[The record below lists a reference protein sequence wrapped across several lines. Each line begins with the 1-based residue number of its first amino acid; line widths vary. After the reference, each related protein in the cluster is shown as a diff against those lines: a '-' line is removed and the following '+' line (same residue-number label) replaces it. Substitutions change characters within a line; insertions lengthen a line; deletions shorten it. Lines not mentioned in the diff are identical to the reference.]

1 MPPRAVPAERAVA
14 EYRVSPG
21 VAVRIGMLGIVALL
35 VFGALFLR
43 LWALQVLSGSQYLRA
58 AQNNQLRTMP
68 VQAPRGTIV
77 DRNGVPLVTNV
88 TGTSIRVWASDLPKR
103 GRYTEL
109 RRLARLVH
117 VPFAQIAA
125 DLRKHAGDPLAPVTV
140 DEAARTDVVFYLSEH
155 RDEFP
160 GVEIAGT
167 YLRHYPYGTLAAQV
181 LGAVGEVS
189 QQQLDTPRGQAYRA
203 GDEIGQSG
211 IERAYDAY
219 LRGESGVAHLRVDS
233 LGRPRSALQVSNDPT
248 PGYTLRLTLDVKLQQ
263 AAEEALRYGI
273 ATARAQGAWAANGGS
288 IVALDPRDGSV
299 LAMASNP
306 TYNPSVYVGRKP
318 ARLLR
323 PLLERDAAEK
333 ANIPGL
339 DRSIEGTYPPGST
352 FKPVTALAALEEH
365 LITAYDTLPCTG
377 QIRIKGQTFKN
388 WDPYVYEGMTMPV
401 ALAASCDTYFYQL
414 GYKFWQLPPE
424 RKQPLQEWASRFG
437 FGRKTGVDLA
447 GEQAGLLPTIE
458 WRHKTYTPKTDRNW
472 RIDRLWKPGDSIQLA
487 IGQKDLLVTPLQ
499 MARFYALI
507 ANGGRLVTPHLAA
520 DVEQGGDG
528 RSPAVV
534 RRRFAPP
541 TPQRV
546 GVDSGALDVV
556 RAGLDEAAHGTIGT
570 SQAIF
575 GSFPYRIAGKTGTAE
590 KVVHLPGQQTG
601 LLLSQSWWC
610 GYGPT
615 DNPTIVVCALIEN
628 GGHGG
633 TAAAPAALKVFEQY
647 FGRQAA
653 HQGTVYSD

>member
-1 MPPRAVPAERAVA
+1 
-14 EYRVSPG
+14 
-21 VAVRIGMLGIVALL
+21 
-35 VFGALFLR
+35 
-43 LWALQVLSGSQYLRA
+43 
-58 AQNNQLRTMP
+58 MP
-68 VQAPRGTIV
+68 VQAPRGPIV

-88 TGTSIRVWASDLPKR
+88 TGTSIRVWASDLPKS

-140 DEAARTDVVFYLSEH
+140 DQAARTDVVFYLSEH

-160 GVEIAGT
+160 GVQIART

-189 QQQLDTPRGQAYRA
+189 QAQLDTPSGTRYRA

-211 IERAYDAY
+211 IERSYDPY

-233 LGRPRSALQVSNDPT
+233 LGRPRSALQVSTDPT

-263 AAEEALRYGI
+263 AAEQALRYGI
-273 ATARAQGAWAANGGS
+273 ATARSQGAWAANGGS
-288 IVALDPRDGSV
+288 IVALDPRDGSI

-306 TYNPSVYVGRKP
+306 TYNPSVFVGRKP

-323 PLLERDAAEK
+323 PLLVQSAADQ
-333 ANIPGL
+333 ANTPGL
-339 DRSIEGTYPPGST
+339 NRSIEGTYPPGST

-365 LITAYDTLPCTG
+365 LITPYDTLPCTG
-377 QIRIKGQTFKN
+377 QITIAKQVFKN
-388 WDPYVYEGMTMPV
+388 WDPYVYQGMTMPV

-414 GYKFWQLPPE
+414 GKKFYDLPPE
-424 RKQPLQEWASRFG
+424 RRQPLQEWARRFG
-437 FGRKTGVDLA
+437 FGRPTGVDIGPESA
-447 GEQAGLLPTIE
+447 GFVPTIA
-458 WRHKTYTPKTDRNW
+458 WRQQHFTKQTDPCCW
-472 RIDRLWKPGDSIQLA
+472 RIDQIWKPGHSVQLA
-487 IGQKDLLVTPLQ
+487 IGQGDMLATPLQ

-520 DVEQGGDG
+520 DVEQGT
-528 RSPAVV
+528 AV

-546 GVDSGALDVV
+546 GVDSAALDVV
-556 RAGLDEAAHGTIGT
+556 RAGLDEATHGSMGT

-575 GSFPYRIAGKTGTAE
+575 GAFPVRIAGKTGTAE
-590 KVVHLPGQQTG
+590 KVVHLPGQPTG
-601 LLLSQSWWC
+601 LKLDQSEWC

-647 FGRQAA
+647 FGRRAA
-653 HQGTVYSD
+653 QQGTVYSD

>member
-1 MPPRAVPAERAVA
+1 
-14 EYRVSPG
+14 
-21 VAVRIGMLGIVALL
+21 MLGIVALL
-35 VFGALFLR
+35 VFGVLFLR

-68 VQAPRGTIV
+68 VQAPRGPIV

-88 TGTSIRVWASDLPKR
+88 TGTSIRVWASDLPKS

-109 RRLARLVH
+109 RRLARLVD

-140 DEAARTDVVFYLSEH
+140 DQAARTDVVFYLSEH

-160 GVEIAGT
+160 GVQIART

-189 QQQLDTPRGQAYRA
+189 QAQLDTPGGTRYRA

-211 IERAYDAY
+211 IERAYDPY

-233 LGRPRSALQVSNDPT
+233 LGRPRSALQVSTDPT
-248 PGYTLRLTLDVKLQQ
+248 SGYTLRLTIDVKLQQ
-263 AAEEALRYGI
+263 AAEQALRYGI
-273 ATARAQGAWAANGGS
+273 ATARSQGAWAANGGS
-288 IVALDPRDGSV
+288 IVALDPRDGSI

-306 TYNPSVYVGRKP
+306 TYNPSVFVGRKP

-323 PLLERDAAEK
+323 PLLVQSAADR
-333 ANIPGL
+333 ANTPGL
-339 DRSIEGTYPPGST
+339 NRSIEGTYPPGST

-365 LITAYDTLPCTG
+365 LITPYDTLPCTG
-377 QIRIKGQTFKN
+377 QITIAKQVFKN
-388 WDPYVYEGMTMPV
+388 WDPYVYQGMTMPV

-414 GYKFWQLPPE
+414 GKKFYDLPPE
-424 RKQPLQEWASRFG
+424 RRQPLQEWARRFG
-437 FGRKTGVDLA
+437 FGRPTGVDIGPESA
-447 GEQAGLLPTIE
+447 GFVPTIA
-458 WRHKTYTPKTDRNW
+458 WRRERFTKKTDPCCW
-472 RIDRLWKPGDSIQLA
+472 RIDRLWKPGHSVQLA
-487 IGQKDLLVTPLQ
+487 IGQGDMLATPLQ

-520 DVEQGGDG
+520 DVEQGT
-528 RSPAVV
+528 AV

-546 GVDSGALDVV
+546 GVDSAALDVV
-556 RAGLDEAAHGTIGT
+556 RAGLDEATHGSMGT

-575 GSFPYRIAGKTGTAE
+575 GAFPVRIAGKTGTAE
-590 KVVHLPGQQTG
+590 KVVHLPGQPTG
-601 LLLSQSWWC
+601 LKLDQSEWC

-647 FGRQAA
+647 FGRQATQ
-653 HQGTVYSD
+653 QGTVYSD